1 LSNRAG
7 DHDLLQASRRDPE
20 AFGELAERHLPGL
33 RLWAYGQTR
42 DVAAANDVAAE
53 TVARAWIH
61 RRRYHGECDG
71 AARGWLFG
79 IARNVVRE
87 WRRELRVQAGA
98 VRRLGMEIP
107 PPVDDQAELDGPLAA
122 IQDGEQLW
130 PMIADL
136 PAAQREALKLR
147 ILDGLPYDEAAARL
161 GRSGEATRMLVS
173 RALRRLRR
181 TLAGSQA

>member
-1 LSNRAG
+1 LTNRAG
-7 DHDLLQASRRDPE
+7 DDDLLRASRGDPE

-42 DVAAANDVAAE
+42 DLAAANDVAAE
-53 TVARAWIH
+53 TLARAWIN
-61 RRRYHGECDG
+61 RRRYHGQCDA

-79 IARNVVRE
+79 IARNIVRE
-87 WRRELRVQAGA
+87 WRRQRRVEAGA

-107 PPVDDQAELDGPLAA
+107 PPVDDQAELDEPLAA
-122 IQDGEQLW
+122 LQSGEQLW
-130 PMIADL
+130 PMIDDL
-136 PAAQREALKLR
+136 PEAQREALKLR
-147 ILDGLPYDEAAARL
+147 ILEGLPYDEAAAKL